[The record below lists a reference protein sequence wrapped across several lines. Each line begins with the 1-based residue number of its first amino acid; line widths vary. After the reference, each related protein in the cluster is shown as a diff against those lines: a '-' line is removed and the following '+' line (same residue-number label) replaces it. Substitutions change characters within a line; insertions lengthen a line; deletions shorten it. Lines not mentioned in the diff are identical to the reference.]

1 MARYHGKSGVVY
13 GSTSASGDAVQLA
26 SLSAWS
32 LDMST
37 DKQEVTAFGDA
48 NKTYVQGLRDIKGTI
63 SGFWDSADDSLF
75 DASESTDGL
84 KLYLYPSSTASSIY
98 FYGPAFIDASINVT
112 AGGAVSVSGNFV
124 ASGAWG
130 RKP

>member
-1 MARYHGKSGVVY
+1 MARYHGNKGVVY
-13 GSTSASGDAVQLA
+13 GSTTGTGTAVNFV

-32 LDMST
+32 LDMAT
-37 DKQEVTAFGDA
+37 DKEEVTAFGDL

-75 DASESTDGL
+75 DASESADGM
-84 KLYLYPSSTASSIY
+84 KLYLYPASTAPTIY
-98 FYGPAFIDASINVT
+98 FYGPAFIDASIAVDVK
-112 AGGAVSVSGNFV
+112 GAVTVSGNFV
-124 ASGAWG
+124 ASGAWS

>member
-1 MARYHGKSGVVY
+1 MV
-13 GSTSASGDAVQLA
+13 
-26 SLSAWS
+26 SLSAWT

-37 DKQEVTAFGDA
+37 DKVEVTAFQDP

-75 DASESTDGL
+75 DASESADGM
-84 KLYLYPSSTASSIY
+84 KLYLYPASTAPTIY
-98 FYGPAFIDASINVT
+98 FYGPAFIDASINVSST
-112 AGGAVSVSGNFV
+112 GAVTVTGNFV
-124 ASGAWG
+124 ASGAWS